1 MNGQTGR
8 GRSRRNTSHQFRRFW
23 QKRWKK
29 CAAAALCITLAMGN
43 VAGTF
48 QAYAKNEPYDFH
60 LSREALYEA
69 LQEAV
74 ENDYIIDSDFEFDG
88 VNADEYNSLLE
99 AGGDLYELKPE
110 HEEYSGLK
118 LRIFARLEGSIV
130 SDEAYEIHSDES
142 LIFMLVNKSGE
153 VKKAIIHVDD
163 RDTGKITVPPA
174 SQVEMDTFLEAPDL
188 ENMPGGLGA
197 GGTAGGGQST
207 VAEESGENTDTEQG
221 SDGSESMDES
231 GVEETET
238 AEPEVDEPDSETQA
252 GYGSDRMETE
262 ENETTDNRDEESEPE
277 EEDTNPDQ
285 ETDVNEDSQ
294 DASEGNTEP
303 GTDSGAGEDSDD
315 TPDDSDTDSGSDTDG
330 SSDVGEGNTDSDSGS
345 TDSDNEDAG
354 SSDVAVASI
363 SAHRIQLVMAPAVEE
378 DEDRLDVA
386 TPSEAKADSG
396 EENGSEE
403 TNTATPPDTNRGNG
417 EEGEKEEINTA
428 TPSEAGA
435 LEEGRGKISGLLYEA
450 AILDGKSVVVFETTM
465 GDVGLIDDELLEH
478 SEPMSFEQTVGD
490 VTVRVYADKGVFPE
504 HTELVVTE
512 IRQNSTEYEET
523 QAALESAGT
532 PGTGRLAYDIS
543 FWYEGEEIEPDGN
556 VEVSIH
562 VNKVAF
568 PENADLET
576 LTVQHL
582 TEQED
587 ATLQPETVAD
597 TAMETTGTIEVK
609 AAEAVAAFSVDSFS
623 IFAILWKT
631 TQGTFRMNLEYV
643 DGDDKGLEGKN
654 TDKELE
660 FPADGKVD
668 FRGKYQFD
676 VDGYM
681 YKSAAVSINGVY
693 KPVAVFDNG
702 GFYDDQ
708 GRIVYGLS
716 EFNTT
721 VNVRLYYEPKQGT
734 VPSGEVTA
742 KVYLR
747 YSNLIPD
754 EIHKKDGAA
763 SYGPDGNDT
772 GYTTVRVNLDGLNEK
787 TNCFVTNIDGTTCYY
802 YSIDSISSITDSDER
817 REASIDFWEEI
828 LYPNIREEDRVRLDD
843 IGGEN
848 KYIGYVLKLEND
860 EGIWHIDGILK
871 EDPPVYVV
879 EVYDNDQIR
888 FTISSNDTT
897 VPGVTYEDFINAL
910 EEKLGGQ
917 DYSYVGTRMDYIVVT
932 YAKDGQSYRTIV
944 RPRAGSTSYHVYPNG
959 TKGYFGYEEKNYG
972 VYFLCRLS
980 METQQITGNLI
991 ISKTVE
997 GSGKNPD
1004 EHFSFTLTAD
1014 GLNGTYPAIYSMQE
1028 KSCDTNHGNEVKF
1041 ENGFAVIN
1049 LKHNEQVLIAG
1060 LPEGKTVMIEE
1071 TPGEHTTSTNIRV
1084 NGGMT
1089 SYEGTQIHVTIYRND
1104 TKVSFTNVQMIPSET
1119 GVATSFLPYALMMA
1133 AGMFG
1138 LAGFHFRGKDKRDD
1152 E

>member
-8 GRSRRNTSHQFRRFW
+8 GRSRKNTSHQFRRFW

-29 CAAAALCITLAMGN
+29 CAAAALCVTLAMGN

-48 QAYAKNEPYDFH
+48 QAYAKNEPYDFR
-60 LSREALYEA
+60 LSREKLYGA

-74 ENDYIIDSDFEFDG
+74 ENDYIIDSDFEFG
-88 VNADEYNSLLE
+88 GENADEYNSLLE

-110 HEEYSGLK
+110 HEEYNGLK

-130 SDEAYEIHSDES
+130 SGEAYEIHSDES

-153 VKKAIIHVDD
+153 AKKAIIHVDD
-163 RDTGKITVPPA
+163 MDTGKVTVPPA
-174 SQVEMDTFLEAPDL
+174 SQVGMDTFLEAPDL
-188 ENMPGGLGA
+188 ESLPGGSGV
-197 GGTAGGGQST
+197 GGTTGGGQSAVT
-207 VAEESGENTDTEQG
+207 EEAGGGTEAEQG
-221 SDGSESMDES
+221 SDGSGSIDER
-231 GVEETET
+231 GAEGIET
-238 AEPEVDEPDSETQA
+238 AEPE
-252 GYGSDRMETE
+252 
-262 ENETTDNRDEESEPE
+262 
-277 EEDTNPDQ
+277 EEDANPEQ
-285 ETDVNEDSQ
+285 ETDDSEDSQ
-294 DASEGNTEP
+294 DASEGNTGS
-303 GTDSGAGEDSDD
+303 GTDSGAGENGDD
-315 TPDDSDTDSGSDTDG
+315 TPDDPDTDSGSDTDG
-330 SSDVGEGNTDSDSGS
+330 SSSAGEGNTDSDSGS

-363 SAHRIQLVMAPAVEE
+363 SAHRVQLVMATAAEE
-378 DEDRLDVA
+378 DEDRFDVA
-386 TPSEAKADSG
+386 TPSDAKADNG
-396 EENGSEE
+396 EENDS
-403 TNTATPPDTNRGNG
+403 G
-417 EEGEKEEINTA
+417 ENDSGEDDSGKINTA

-435 LEEGRGKISGLLYEA
+435 LEEGRENIPGLLYEA
-450 AILDGKSVVVFETTM
+450 AMLDGKSVVVFETTM
-465 GDVGLIDDELLEH
+465 GDVGLADGEPADH
-478 SEPMSFEQTVGD
+478 SEPMSFEQTVGNA
-490 VTVRVYADKGVFPE
+490 TVRVYADKGAFPE

-523 QAALESAGT
+523 RAALESAGT
-532 PGTGRLAYDIS
+532 PGTGMLAYDIS
-543 FWYEGEEIEPDGN
+543 FWHEDEEIEPDGN

-562 VNKVAF
+562 VNRAAF
-568 PENADLET
+568 PENADLKT
-576 LTVQHL
+576 LSVQHL

-587 ATLQPETVAD
+587 ETLQPETVAD
-597 TAMETTGTIEVK
+597 AAMETTGTIEVK
-609 AAEAVAAFSVDSFS
+609 ASEAVAAFSVDSFS

-631 TQGTFRMNLEYV
+631 AEGTFRMNLEYV
-643 DGDDKGLEGKN
+643 DSNDKGLEGVN
-654 TDKELE
+654 TGKELE

-668 FRGKYQFD
+668 FRERYQFD

-681 YKSAAVSINGVY
+681 YKSAAVLINGVY
-693 KPVAVFDNG
+693 KTVAVFDNG

-716 EFNTT
+716 EINTT
-721 VNVRLYYEPKQGT
+721 VNVRLYYEPNQGV
-734 VPSGEVTA
+734 VPSGVATA

-772 GYTTVRVNLDGLNEK
+772 GYTRVRVDLDGLNEK
-787 TNCFVTNIDGTTCYY
+787 TRCFVTNIDGTACYY
-802 YSIDSISSITDSDER
+802 YSIDSSSSITGNDER
-817 REASIDFWEEI
+817 REASIDFWDEI
-828 LYPNIREEDRVRLDD
+828 LYPSIREEDRARLDD

-888 FTISSNDTT
+888 FTISSNDTAI
-897 VPGVTYEDFINAL
+897 PGVTYEDFINAL

-917 DYSYVGTRMDYIVVT
+917 DYSYTGTTTDYVVVT
-932 YAKDGQSYRTIV
+932 YTKGGQSYQTIV
-944 RPRAGSTSYHVYPNG
+944 RPRTGSTSYHVYPNG
-959 TKGYFGYEEKNYG
+959 TKGYFGYEEKTPD

-980 METQQITGNLI
+980 METQQITGNLT

-1004 EHFSFTLTAD
+1004 EHFEFTLTAD
-1014 GLNGTYPAIYSMQE
+1014 GLNGTYPAIYSMRGE
-1028 KSCDTNHGNEVKF
+1028 SCDTNHGNEVRF
-1041 ENGFAVIN
+1041 EGGFAVIS

-1060 LPEGKTVMIEE
+1060 LPEGKTVMIKE

-1084 NGGMT
+1084 N
-1089 SYEGTQIHVTIYRND
+1089 EGTTSHEGAQIHVKIDSSD

-1119 GVATSFLPYALMMA
+1119 GVATSILPYALMMA
-1133 AGMFG
+1133 AGIFG
-1138 LAGFHFRGKDKRDD
+1138 LAGFHYRGKDKRDD